1 MAKRVKR
8 IVKAS
13 AEPGTFPAFDCLKEF
28 LDEKEGTGLA
38 EKTIKNYKQSV
49 TYYFDYMGFDEDT
62 PISEAERSTI
72 FKWSNSM
79 KIDGVKVASRNHYL
93 RDLRTFLYW
102 CMERKYI
109 EEPYKVELVKG
120 QEEELKF
127 FPDEELELLL
137 EKPRRSDSFV
147 TWRTWA
153 VVNWILDTGNRASTV
168 VNIKLGDIDLKKK
181 TYKILKA
188 KNKKVDYN
196 PLSTANVTVLK
207 EYIRMFRNESGPDDY
222 LFCNVGDEQ
231 LTPGALEQSFARYCR
246 DRGCSKTNIHGL
258 RHNFARAFVKKGGH
272 MAKLQEL
279 LGHSTIE
286 MSRKYVELFGKDL
299 QEGFEELSPLANMT
313 KNKRRTNKITKH
325 D

>member
-8 IVKAS
+8 VVKAS
-13 AEPGTFPAFDCLKEF
+13 SAPDVFLAFDCLKEF
-28 LDEKEGTGLA
+28 LDEKEGRGLA
-38 EKTIKNYKQSV
+38 EKTVKNYKQSV
-49 TYYFDYMGFDEDT
+49 TYYFDYMGFNEET
-62 PISEAERSTI
+62 PITAAERSTI
-72 FKWSNSM
+72 FKWTNSM
-79 KIDGVKVASRNHYL
+79 KIDAVKVASINHYV

-102 CMERKYI
+102 CMDQNYL
-109 EEPYKVELVKG
+109 EPYKVELVKG

-127 FPDEELELLL
+127 FPDDELELLL

-168 VNIKLGDIDLKKK
+168 CSIKIGDLDLKKR
-181 TYKILKA
+181 TYRILKA

-196 PLSTANVTVLK
+196 PLSTANITVLK
-207 EYIRMFRNESGPDDY
+207 EYIRMFRANSDEDDY

-231 LTPGALEQSFARYCR
+231 LTPGALEQAFAKYCK
-246 DRGCSKTNIHGL
+246 DRGCSRTNIHGL
-258 RHNFARAFVKKGGH
+258 RHNFARAYVKKGGN

-279 LGHSTIE
+279 LGHSTLE
-286 MSRKYVELFGKDL
+286 MSRKYVKLFNEDL
-299 QEGFEELSPLANMT
+299 QEGFEDLSPLANMT
-313 KNKRRTNKITKH
+313 KKKRRTNKIVRY